1 MTTLSLQRLEIDTD
15 IDSWINNWRYAV
27 ESLNDIL
34 ILSGSALRNRLSND
48 RQILELIDSFLDIFS
63 KNWKKN
69 ETLSMALNGILQL
82 SRAEEVRA
90 IIVEMYTKILTLFM
104 KLAVF
109 VGKHNYQRNIL
120 FDLNRLFHAIVVFKT
135 SNRGAIESIITKV
148 FLAKQLTEKD
158 IETFIG
164 TMEQELT
171 DHNNDIAFSKSN
183 VDKIETF
190 LEKCLVSFEGLTTV
204 APLLFNHHISQAI
217 LCVFLNNVAFFVEH
231 LEEHYCIE
239 QIMYISTDLRGTFG
253 ILLTLV
259 DNVLASAY
267 AFFHTA
273 IGSLISMDEA
283 YNVIVNC
290 LQYERFIFY
299 YSIVYPI
306 EEILNRYDEKQKI
319 YINDT
324 LEHIRWNCTAHIL
337 EQLKKRGLLVNLG
350 LSVNQEVQ
358 KEINYLVELLPHFSP
373 QFIHLCLRH
382 FGYQTEQTANALLNT
397 NELPLD
403 LRALMSVELKE
414 ENVPMVVAASL
425 PFYDFTDDEISNE
438 KAKTNATKSSVP
450 LVCMK
455 PLQLYDKQ
463 EMESVYTAENVSGSK
478 TVSNV
483 REDLK
488 AEFSVETFLKGR
500 KMDTQI
506 KNKPFLTET
515 FDVPDSEKVALRPTY
530 ERYRYLETTS
540 AEYNLYDDE
549 YDDTYDDQCQNYDL
563 DFRDGDI
570 IFGKVG
576 IEPNTNRI
584 PMNDEVNNNV
594 ENEKGKEIRG
604 VSARRKKYLKNDRKT
619 MNVVPDERNRN
630 NACPTQLGYTGGRDR
645 QLKERHKGEFRRRQA
660 DKKMNSGMF

>member
-135 SNRGAIESIITKV
+135 SNRGAIESIITK
-148 FLAKQLTEKD
+148 
-158 IETFIG
+158 
-164 TMEQELT
+164 ELT

-190 LEKCLVSFEGLTTV
+190 LEKCLRS
-204 APLLFNHHISQAI
+204 
-217 LCVFLNNVAFFVEH
+217 FFVEH

-267 AFFHTA
+267 AFFTLQLALSFQWMKHTMLLSTA
-273 IGSLISMDEA
+273 CNTKGL
-283 YNVIVNC
+283 N
-290 LQYERFIFY
+290 
-299 YSIVYPI
+299 IVYPI

-337 EQLKKRGLLVNLG
+337 EQLKKRGLLV
-350 LSVNQEVQ
+350 
-358 KEINYLVELLPHFSP
+358 
-373 QFIHLCLRH
+373 LCLRH

-604 VSARRKKYLKNDRKT
+604 NDRKT

-630 NACPTQLGYTGGRDR
+630 NACPTQLGKRAEKMGSSSGNDFNEKHKPGYTGGRDR